1 MSGMD
6 VAVGTKTK
14 TMNTKDY
21 INSVVDGV
29 VAKNPAEPEF
39 HQAVREVIGS
49 LTPVIER
56 HPEYRSARLLERIV
70 EPERVLMF
78 RVPWQDDR
86 GEVQVNRGY
95 RIEMNSAIGP
105 YKGGLR
111 FHPSVNL
118 GILKFLAFEQVF
130 KNSLTTLPMGGGKGG
145 SDFDPK
151 GKSDNEVMRFCQSFM
166 TELERHIGP
175 DTDVPA
181 GDIGVGGREIG
192 YLFGQYKRLRN
203 EFSGVLT
210 GKGLNWGGSLIRPE
224 ATGYGSVYFAAEM
237 LKTKG
242 QTLQGK
248 TCLVSGSGNVSQYTV
263 EKILDLGGKV
273 LTLSD
278 SNGMIHDP
286 DGVDRE
292 KLAFVMDLKNVRRGR
307 MKEYADKFPKAK
319 YMPVD
324 PSMDY
329 NPLWNLKADCAFPS
343 ATQNEI
349 NAKDAANLIK
359 NGVSLVAEGANMPST
374 LDAIK
379 IYLDAGILY
388 GPAKAA
394 NAGGVATSGL
404 EMSQNSMRLSW
415 TREEVDD
422 RLHKIMIAIHKNC
435 HETAEK
441 YGTPGNYL
449 NGANIAGFLKVAN
462 SMMDQGLV

>member
-1 MSGMD
+1 MTNMI
-6 VAVGTKTK
+6 VATPPKTGGGA
-14 TMNTKDY
+14 KDY
-21 INSVVDGV
+21 IAGLMALVR
-29 VAKNPAEPEF
+29 AKNPKELEF
-39 HQAVREVIGS
+39 HQAVLEVVES
-49 LTPVIER
+49 LTPVLDR
-56 HPEYRSARLLERIV
+56 YPEYRAARLLERIV
-70 EPERVLMF
+70 EPERVIMF
-78 RVPWQDDR
+78 RVPWLDDR
-86 GEVQVNRGY
+86 GEVQVNRGF

-151 GKSDNEVMRFCQSFM
+151 GKSDAEVMKFCQSFM
-166 TELERHIGP
+166 TELWRHIGP

-192 YLFGQYKRLRN
+192 FLFGQYKRLAN
-203 EFSGVLT
+203 EFAGVLT
-210 GKGLNWGGSLIRPE
+210 GKGLHWGGSLIRPE
-224 ATGYGSVYFAAEM
+224 ATGYGCVYFAEEM
-237 LKTKG
+237 LKSRG
-242 QTLQGK
+242 QSLEGK

-263 EKILDLGGKV
+263 EKLLDMGAQPI
-273 LTLSD
+273 TLSD

-286 DGVDRE
+286 QGIDRE
-292 KLAFVMDLKNVRRGR
+292 KLAWVMELKNERRGR
-307 MKEYADKFPKAK
+307 IQEYVAHWKGVRYVPTSPMQDF
-319 YMPVD
+319 
-324 PSMDY
+324 
-329 NPLWNLKADCAFPS
+329 NPLWDVAADCAFPS

-349 NAKDAANLIK
+349 NAKDAEHLIA
-359 NGVSLVAEGANMPST
+359 NGVKLVAEGANMPST
-374 LDAIK
+374 LEATK
-379 IYLDAGILY
+379 AFLEAGILY

-435 HETAEK
+435 FETAERF
-441 YGTPGNYL
+441 GTPGNL
-449 NGANIAGFLKVAN
+449 VNGANIAGFVKVADA
-462 SMMDQGLV
+462 MMDQGLV